1 MRPELTRILEM
12 LSAGEVA
19 QAVVL
24 LQEMLALPEN
34 SDAIIANAQNNY
46 SDDDIVVNN
55 DALVTQNSEGDYW
68 VEAWCFVR
76 NTDNVEIP

>member
-1 MRPELTRILEM
+1 MRPELLNIIWLLHT
-12 LSAGEVA
+12 GETE
-19 QAVVL
+19 QATEAL
-24 LQEMLALPEN
+24 RDLLALPEN

-76 NTDNVEIP
+76 NTANVEIP